1 MAENT
6 QLQTTDAGG
15 DTLPAEVVKEL
26 PFCKGH
32 PLINMRI
39 KVQTPLKGKRYVD
52 LTDEQVE
59 LIAGY
64 VGDGSTKGQRC
75 AGLVAAF
82 QMALRLGDPK
92 TAMSVIESMKREM
105 MSKRKRK
112 LQAGKDSAINQHLTL
127 NFPTAESIGPVVDLT
142 DVRQHMR
149 DAKGAATAPGLP
161 QLTRGEVGDE
171 PKGEEDGDI

>member
-15 DTLPAEVVKEL
+15 DNQPPEVVKEL

-39 KVQTPLKGKRYVD
+39 KVKTPEKGKRYVD

-59 LIAGY
+59 LIAGH
-64 VGDGSTKGQRC
+64 VGDGSTKYQRC

-105 MSKRKRK
+105 MSKRKRR
-112 LQAGKDSAINQHLTL
+112 LQAGADSAINQHLTL
-127 NFPTAESIGPVVDLT
+127 NFPTTESVGPVVDLT
-142 DVRQHMR
+142 NVRQQMR

-161 QLTRGEVGDE
+161 DLHRGEIENDAE
-171 PKGEEDGDI
+171 PTA